1 MNDDCNKS
9 AEVNGGTPFAKAR
22 GSAADVMHLYV
33 VEYEYRNQQWRTV
46 VEARDIEAAK
56 RQFRRDNPDVEMVA
70 CY

>member
-1 MNDDCNKS
+1 MDSKLQQER
-9 AEVNGGTPFAKAR
+9 EVNGGTPFAEAR
-22 GSAADVMHLYV
+22 GSAADLIHLYV